1 MRKTLVVS
9 RTERIQ
15 IDYITTSTL
24 QIAILTPEVTLVQ
37 TLQAIVVQIPD
48 NSAAD
53 MVTKDMEKIIVPMA
67 RVPGFRN
74 Y

>member
-1 MRKTLVVS
+1 MLVV
-9 RTERIQ
+9 TE
-15 IDYITTSTL
+15 TTSTL

-53 MVTKDMEKIIVPMA
+53 MVTKDMEKIIVPM
-67 RVPGFRN
+67 
-74 Y
+74 